1 MEFALPQKL
10 PDGRYFL
17 KVTGQMTQLNNVKIQ
32 EGLSSSS
39 VTIEVGSLE
48 EKFSSIDEQ
57 IIAKAKE
64 SKVSW
69 FGRELSDDTI
79 QGAFQTSVT
88 DGCLSA
94 SLAKVKGEVVT
105 RAFNSQKEPIE
116 LSAVEA
122 GAQCDLF
129 VELAG
134 LWFLK
139 KSFGPVWR
147 VIQARVR
154 GGAPRRS
161 IPTQYM
167 FEDEDETVDDDPSDY
182 VD

>member
-1 MEFALPQKL
+1 MQFSSPQKL

-17 KVTGQMTQLNNVKIQ
+17 KITGQMLQLNNVKVQ
-32 EGLSSSS
+32 EGMTSSM
-39 VTIEVGSLE
+39 TIEVPE
-48 EKFSSIDEQ
+48 DKFSAIDEE
-57 IIAKAKE
+57 IVAKAKE
-64 SKVSW
+64 SKVAW
-69 FGRELSDDTI
+69 FGRELSDETI
-79 QGAFQTSVT
+79 QGAFQSSVT

-94 SLAKVKGEVVT
+94 SLAKIKGEVVT
-105 RAFNSQKEPIE
+105 KAFNSQKEPIE

-122 GAQCDLF
+122 GTQCDLF

-154 GGAPRRS
+154 GGAPRHS

-167 FEDEDETVDDDPSDY
+167 FEDEAEAEEDDPADY